1 VGDRTFLPLSP
12 SLVLGNEREAPLIF
26 ESGYRAGAIWPR
38 ACIYIYI
45 YTHTHTHTYINGVSR
60 NTMRGKVQILWC
72 KLRTS
77 EHSNYIPMLRLNDVQ

>member
-38 ACIYIYI
+38 AYGYI
-45 YTHTHTHTYINGVSR
+45 
-60 NTMRGKVQILWC
+60 
-72 KLRTS
+72 
-77 EHSNYIPMLRLNDVQ
+77 